1 MKISYAWLKELFNHG
16 LTPEHTGKILTATG
30 LEVEGVEL
38 VEAVPGGMNGLV
50 VGEVVTREKH
60 PNADRLS
67 VTTVNIGGDELLPI
81 VCGAANVAAGQKVIV
96 ATVGA
101 MLYPTSGEPFQIKK
115 GKIRGEDS
123 HGMICAEDEIG
134 LGTSHDGIMVL
145 DSSAKPGTPLADYFN
160 VESDYCLEI
169 GLTPN
174 RTDAMSHLGVARDLR
189 AAMMHSEAESFD
201 TIADLKMPDVSAFKP
216 TADQGTAIAVDAPDA
231 CIRYMGINVTGV
243 AVAESPDWLKQRLRC
258 IGVKPINNIVDITNY
273 VLHEVGQPLHAFDAS
288 KIGGNKVVVRKA
300 KEGEKF
306 TTLDGIERALDSSDL
321 MICDEHKPMCIAGV
335 FGGQHSG
342 ISDQTTDVFIESAV
356 FDPVFVRKTARRHLL
371 HTDASYRFERGVDP
385 TLTPFALERAALM
398 MVEIAGGTISSSVTD
413 LYPAPLKKARI
424 EVGMKSLNT
433 FIGKTFE
440 ASKVEAVLKS
450 LDFAVV
456 SSSADQLVVDAPLY
470 RRDVT
475 RQADVAEELLRI
487 VGYDSIEIPTQVHAS
502 MSYRQRP
509 DAEHEMQRVAD
520 MLVARGYTESM
531 SNSLTKSQYNTLIDR
546 DDLSEKTAVKI
557 KNPLSGDLGQLR
569 QTLLYQALEMVERN
583 MNQRKSD
590 IRSFEFGRIYH
601 EEEGKIVERGRLALW
616 TCGFDGPE
624 SWEQPQ
630 RQSTFY
636 TLRSGV
642 DAVLAKLGL
651 QKMVSEQP
659 HNHPFYTDSIALM
672 AGKKQLGHMGVLS
685 PQMIKAFDLKQ
696 GVIYGELDWDAL
708 MQLTAKTSVV
718 FADLPR
724 FPGVRRD
731 LSLLIDTGVT
741 FKAIRDIALKT
752 ETGIL
757 REVGLF
763 DVYEGKNLEAGKK
776 SYAVSFALQ
785 DDKGTLTDKRID
797 KTMERIQQ
805 ALEQEVGARLRS

>member
-30 LEVEGVEL
+30 LEVEGIEL
-38 VEAVPGGMNGLV
+38 IESVPGGMNGLV
-50 VGEVVTREKH
+50 VGEVMTREKH

-67 VTTVNIGGDELLPI
+67 VTTVNIGGNELLPI

-101 MLYPTSGEPFQIKK
+101 MLYPVTGEPFQIKK

-145 DSSAKPGTPLADYFN
+145 DPAAIPGTPLAAYFN
-160 VESDYCLEI
+160 IESDYCLEI

-189 AAMMHSEAESFD
+189 AAMLHSKAENF
-201 TIADLKMPDVSAFKP
+201 TAVADLVMPDVSDFKAS
-216 TADQGTAIAVDAPDA
+216 TEKGTAIAIEANDA
-231 CIRYMGINVTGV
+231 CIRYMGINVSGV
-243 AVAESPDWLKQRLRC
+243 TVAESPDWLKQRLRC

-273 VLHEVGQPLHAFDAS
+273 VLHEVGQPLHAFDAK

-300 KEGEKF
+300 SDGEKF
-306 TTLDGIERALDSSDL
+306 TTLDGTERSLDASDL
-321 MICDEHKPMCIAGV
+321 MICDESKPMCIAGV
-335 FGGQHSG
+335 FGGQQSG
-342 ISDQTTDVFIESAV
+342 ISEQTTEVFLESAV

-385 TLTPFALERAALM
+385 TLTPYALQRAAMM
-398 MVEIAGGTISSSVTD
+398 MVEIAGGTISSAVTD
-413 LYPAPLKKARI
+413 LYPTPLEKARI
-424 EVGMKSLNT
+424 EVDMKSLNT
-433 FIGKTFE
+433 FVGKTFDIDH
-440 ASKVEAVLKS
+440 VEAVLKS
-450 LDFAVV
+450 LDFSTV
-456 SSSADQLVVDAPLY
+456 SKTDGKLVVDAPLY

-531 SNSLTKSQYNTLIDR
+531 SNSLTKSQYNTLIQQ

-569 QTLLYQALEMVERN
+569 QSLLFQALEMIERN
-583 MNQRKSD
+583 INHRNSD

-616 TCGFDGPE
+616 ACGFDGPE
-624 SWEQPQ
+624 TWEQPQ

-642 DAVLAKLGL
+642 DAILTKLGL
-651 QKMVSEQP
+651 QKMVVEQP
-659 HNHPFYTDSIALM
+659 HSHPFYSDSIALLV
-672 AGKKQLGHMGVLS
+672 GNKQVGHLGVLS
-685 PQMIKAFDLKQ
+685 AQMIKAFDLKQ
-696 GVIYGELDWDAL
+696 SVIYGELDWDAL
-708 MQLTAKTSVV
+708 IALTAKTSVV

-731 LSLLIDTGVT
+731 LSLLIDSGVT

-752 ETGIL
+752 ETNIL

-805 ALEQEVGARLRS
+805 ALEQEIGARLRS